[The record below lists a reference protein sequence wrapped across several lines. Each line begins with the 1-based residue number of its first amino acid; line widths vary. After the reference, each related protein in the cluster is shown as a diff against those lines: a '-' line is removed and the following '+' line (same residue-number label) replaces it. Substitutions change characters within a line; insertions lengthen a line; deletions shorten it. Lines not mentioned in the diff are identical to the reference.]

1 MHQREDDARLLRE
14 LIGTAESMGQAM
26 SPNAAALIVSDLEG
40 IPFPVVQKALRSIRA
55 TYKGRL
61 TFQVIRE
68 RIVEADGRPEANEAW
83 ALALAAQDERESVVW
98 TAEVMWAFDAAR
110 PILRAGD
117 KVGARMAFIS
127 AYERL
132 VAAARE
138 EGAPTRWELSLGW
151 DADRR
156 AQALEQAV
164 KLQRLPMDRAL
175 ALGYDPAPQAIT
187 ADGRAIAGLLSH
199 DAPPQGEV
207 SPELSKRLRAL
218 RQEIEDSARERERE
232 RQEQAERERRE
243 FQAKKER
250 AAAMARERQ
259 AAEK

>member
-68 RIVEADGRPEANEAW
+68 RIVDADGRPEANEAW
-83 ALALAAQDERESVVW
+83 AIALTAQDERESVFW
-98 TAEVMWAFDAAR
+98 NQEIMWAFDAAR
-110 PILRAGD
+110 PILRTGD

-132 VAAARE
+132 VADARE
-138 EGAPTRWELSLGW
+138 EGTPARWEFSLGW
-151 DADRR
+151 DADGR
-156 AQALEQAV
+156 AKALEQAV
-164 KLQRLPMDRAL
+164 KLKRLPMDRAM
-175 ALGYDPAPQAIT
+175 ALGYDPSPQAIT
-187 ADGRAIAGLLSH
+187 ADGRAIVGLLSH
-199 DAPPQGEV
+199 DAQPEPAV
-207 SPELSKRLRAL
+207 SPEFSKRLRAL
-218 RQEIEDSARERERE
+218 RQEIEDSARERERQE
-232 RQEQAERERRE
+232 RAEQDRRELQEKKDRVAAQVKEREQAVGH
-243 FQAKKER
+243 
-250 AAAMARERQ
+250 
-259 AAEK
+259 